1 MAAIIWDKIGERYY
15 ETGVERG
22 VLYTYDNE
30 SNAYN
35 EGVAWNGLTTV
46 NSTPSGAEPAPM
58 YADNIKYANPL
69 SAEEYGG
76 TIEAFTYPV
85 EFVKWGVHHPVEF
98 EKCDGSFTVG
108 GVNIGQQTRQQFG
121 FAWRSKIGNDTQGNN
136 AGSKIHIAYNAL
148 AQPSEK
154 GYTTINDS
162 PEAMTLSWTFSTTPL
177 AFPSEQNPD
186 NLAPTSYISIDSRE
200 VSEGA
205 FKELTDA
212 LWGSEAEEPKL
223 LMPWEIL
230 AIVRPGGAGE

>member
-15 ETGVERG
+15 ETGVDRG

-30 SNAYN
+30 ANAYE
-35 EGVAWNGLTTV
+35 EGVAWNGLT
-46 NSTPSGAEPAPM
+46 
-58 YADNIKYANPL
+58 
-69 SAEEYGG
+69 
-76 TIEAFTYPV
+76 
-85 EFVKWGVHHPVEF
+85 
-98 EKCDGSFTVG
+98 
-108 GVNIGQQTRQQFG
+108 TRQQFG
-121 FAWRSKIGNDTQGNN
+121 FAWRSKIGSDTQGNN

-200 VSEGA
+200 VSEDA
-205 FKELTDA
+205 FAELTEA
-212 LWGSEAEEPKL
+212 LWGSEAEEPTL

-230 AIVRPGGAGE
+230 AIVRPGGAG

>member
-1 MAAIIWDKIGERYY
+1 MAAIVWDKIGERYY
-15 ETGVERG
+15 ETGVDRG
-22 VLYTYDNE
+22 VLYTYDNDT
-30 SNAYN
+30 NAYN
-35 EGVAWNGLTTV
+35 NGVAWNGLTTV
-46 NSTPSGAEPAPM
+46 NATPSGAEPSPM

-69 SAEEYGG
+69 SAEEFGG
-76 TIEAFTYPV
+76 TIEAFTY
-85 EFVKWGVHHPVEF
+85 PVEF

-108 GVNIGQQTRQQFG
+108 GVNIGQQARQQFG
-121 FAWRSKIGNDTQGNN
+121 FAWRSKIGSDTEGNN

-177 AFPSEQNPD
+177 AFPAEKNPD

-200 VSEGA
+200 VSPAA
-205 FKELTDA
+205 FTQLTEA
-212 LWGSEAEEPKL
+212 LWGATATEPKL

-230 AIVRPGGAGE
+230 AIVRPEGDVDGGEGTEPEV